1 MAVPT
6 GYIKV
11 TLLLT
16 LPWALIAFL
25 LTMVGFAAEE
35 SLTFSMIPY
44 PLDWIITFAQ
54 IICFTVSGLLIG
66 YMVIALLH
74 G

>member
-6 GYIKV
+6 GYIKI

-16 LPWALIAFL
+16 TPWILLAFL
-25 LTMVGFAAEE
+25 LSMVGFAAEE
-35 SLTFSMIPY
+35 ALTFSMIPY

-54 IICFTVSGLLIG
+54 IICFTVSGLLVY
-66 YMVIALLH
+66 YMIVALLH
-74 G
+74 